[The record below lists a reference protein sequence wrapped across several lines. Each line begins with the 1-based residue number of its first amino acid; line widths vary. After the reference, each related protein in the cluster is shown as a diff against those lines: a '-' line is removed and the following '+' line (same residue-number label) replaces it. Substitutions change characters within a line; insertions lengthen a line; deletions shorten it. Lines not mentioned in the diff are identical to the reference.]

1 MSRVEQQDRTAL
13 TVHGRAFWAGFA
25 ALVLAFAVA
34 QMLAQ
39 IDLGMLAH
47 QAPGMPAAYVML
59 ARLALL
65 DLLVSMAL
73 GSVVSVRVAR
83 ALREGRA
90 GPVIR
95 GALTLA
101 AILGGLLS
109 LVGLLAYPPL
119 AASLSADDAALRALL
134 LSAIP
139 WFAATAPLRL
149 LNGCAAFILHASQ
162 QGSLVVRW
170 KLWELLAKVVLNLL
184 FIECLGFGFAGCFKA
199 SLLMHL
205 GSCAWVLRRLQP
217 LMGRGRWLPAADWAR
232 AVLRQSAWEGLRLLS
247 MQLLG
252 LMTLVLFAA
261 PQIAP
266 VDTQRLDAFAAAS
279 FLALLVFAPLVAL
292 IRFLAMRFA
301 GLAPHEVSRLLKQLL
316 RLGIPGMALLG
327 GLLILLGPWLG
338 QWVYAQQGRWWS
350 SFLLMLG
357 VSLPVRLATNALR
370 AALQSLGEFVAIAKV
385 DALLGWA
392 VGLPL
397 LVLGLRLDIPVVAY
411 GYVLVPEVLAL
422 LWLARRIQ
430 CIRATSPQPGGL
442 TAAMGDGQA
451 QLPTVKP

>member
-1 MSRVEQQDRTAL
+1 MSRVEQRYTPPL
-13 TVHGRAFWAGFA
+13 TVRGRAFWVGFP

-39 IDLGMLAH
+39 IDLAMLAH

-65 DLLVSMAL
+65 DLLASMAL

-83 ALREGRA
+83 ALREGQP
-90 GPVIR
+90 GPVMR

-101 AILGGLLS
+101 AILGLLLS
-109 LVGLLAYPPL
+109 AVALLAYPPL
-119 AASLSADDAALRALL
+119 AAGLSADDAALRALL

-162 QGSLVVRW
+162 QGPLVVRW
-170 KLWELLAKVVLNLL
+170 KLWELLAKVGLNLL
-184 FIECLGFGFAGCFKA
+184 FIECLGFGFVGCFMA

-217 LMGRGRWLPAADWAR
+217 QMGRGRWLPAVDWAR

-247 MQLLG
+247 LQLLG

-279 FLALLVFAPLVAL
+279 LLALLVFAPLVAL

-301 GLAPHEVSRLLKQLL
+301 GLAPHEVLRLLKQLL
-316 RLGIPGMALLG
+316 RLGVAGTALLG
-327 GLLILLGPWLG
+327 GLLIVLGPWLG

-350 SFLLMLG
+350 SFVLMLG
-357 VSLPVRLATNALR
+357 VSLPLRLAGNAMR

-397 LVLGLRLDIPVVAY
+397 LVLGLRLDLPLVAY
-411 GYVLVPEVLAL
+411 GYVLLPEAAAV

-430 CIRATSPQPGGL
+430 RIRATNPQPGGL
-442 TAAMGDGQA
+442 CGAMGDDNA

>member
-1 MSRVEQQDRTAL
+1 ML
-13 TVHGRAFWAGFA
+13 TVRDRAFWAGFA

-59 ARLALL
+59 VRLALI
-65 DLLVSMAL
+65 DLLASMAL

-90 GPVIR
+90 GPEIR

-101 AILGGLLS
+101 VLLGLMLS
-109 LVGLLAYPPL
+109 LVGWLAYPPL

-162 QGSLVVRW
+162 QGPLVVRW

-184 FIECLGFGFAGCFKA
+184 FIECLGFGFAGCFMA

-279 FLALLVFAPLVAL
+279 FLALSVFAPLVAL

-316 RLGIPGMALLG
+316 RLGVPGMALLG

-338 QWVYAQQGRWWS
+338 QWVYAQQGRWWG
-350 SFLLMLG
+350 SFVLMLG

-411 GYVLVPEVLAL
+411 GYVLVPEALAL

-430 CIRATSPQPGGL
+430 CICATSPPPGGL
-442 TAAMGDGQA
+442 CEAMRGDRVQ
-451 QLPTVKP
+451 